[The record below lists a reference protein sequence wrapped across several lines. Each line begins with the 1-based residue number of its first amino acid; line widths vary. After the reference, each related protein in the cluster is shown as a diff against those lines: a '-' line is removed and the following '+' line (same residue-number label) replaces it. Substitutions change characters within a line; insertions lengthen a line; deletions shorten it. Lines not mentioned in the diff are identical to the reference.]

1 MDPRVDVRI
10 ETHMDRYRK
19 SITRYRIAQRKLV
32 KNIRIARRRFRRFG
46 VEVNR
51 TKPLLHNGKKPR

>member
-1 MDPRVDVRI
+1 MDPRVNVRI
-10 ETHMDRYRK
+10 EAPMERYRK
-19 SITRYRIAQRKLV
+19 AIIRCRIEQRKLV

>member
-1 MDPRVDVRI
+1 MGAKQHVRI
-10 ETHMDRYRK
+10 ETNTDGYRK
-19 SITRYRIAQRKLV
+19 SVARYRIAQKKLV

>member
-1 MDPRVDVRI
+1 MGTKQHVRV
-10 ETHMDRYRK
+10 ETNMDRYRK
-19 SITRYRIAQRKLV
+19 SIIRFRIAQSQLV